1 MENKIIKLL
10 KGLNGSL
17 LGIGLD
23 NELML
28 DAINENDNI
37 DLCYLFSNAKIR
49 GKKFNSYGKGKN
61 KTVNIKKLR
70 KYFKKKSLDNVVCNY
85 EVIKKYIRGFVSNSV
100 YINRDKLYIY
110 GNLKDLESLEEK
122 YKRYT
127 DDIEIKKEK
136 DCFLLTVNN
145 KNTKVNFFKD
155 TKYKVIDF
163 VNDTIEFITDLLV
176 N

>member
-1 MENKIIKLL
+1 MESKIINLL
-10 KGLNGSL
+10 KELNGSL

-28 DAINENDNI
+28 DAINENNNI
-37 DLCYLFSNAKIR
+37 DLCYLFSNAKIK
-49 GKKFNSYGKGKN
+49 GKKFDSYGKGKN
-61 KTVNIKKLR
+61 KKVNIKRLR
-70 KYFKKKSLDNVVCNY
+70 KYFKKKTLDNVVCNY

-100 YINRDKLYIY
+100 YINRNKLYIY
-110 GNLKDLESLEEK
+110 GNLKDLESLEVK

-127 DDIEIKKEK
+127 DDIVIKKEK
-136 DCFLLTVNN
+136 ECFLLIVNN
-145 KNTKVNFFKD
+145 KNTKTNFFKD

-163 VNDTIEFITDLLV
+163 FNDSIEFITDLLV